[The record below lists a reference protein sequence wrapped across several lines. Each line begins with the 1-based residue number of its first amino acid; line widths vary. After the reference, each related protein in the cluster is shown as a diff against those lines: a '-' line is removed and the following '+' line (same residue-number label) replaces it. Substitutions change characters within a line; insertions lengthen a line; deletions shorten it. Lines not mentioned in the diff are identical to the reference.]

1 MSALPPGSAPRGPT
15 PVYQGI
21 LGTLA
26 RWLRVPLIPPSVP
39 PGQPRWVRS
48 FGPAES
54 FLRYLKLQYLL
65 VVGLLAL
72 VLVPLSILIL
82 FGLLRD
88 GKPLGAI
95 ALLLLV
101 ILPAAV
107 WALVGYAALRFQF
120 DTTWYVMTDRAIRL
134 RSGIW
139 VLKELTVTFDN
150 VQNVKI
156 RQGPVQR
163 WLGIGDVTIETA
175 AVGAVNPQNGATS
188 ASTAVVAG
196 VADSQEIRDRIVER
210 MRASRSAGLGD
221 ADDGPP
227 RREREGAGRRAGG
240 KGKTRAAA
248 LPGSGGGWSP
258 AHLRLLRE
266 LRDEVSRMR

>member
-82 FGLLRD
+82 FGLLQD

-227 RREREGAGRRAGG
+227 RREREGAGRRGG
-240 KGKTRAAA
+240 GTGLTRAAVP
-248 LPGSGGGWSP
+248 PGSGGGWSP